1 MTATDIHSLQTE
13 AKSRRGIFRR
23 VLDVLVTIAETTQQA
38 RRLQE
43 LTNMSD
49 AQLAERGLRRDS
61 RPFLVPKRRPVLEA
75 KDWPLLGRR
84 VQAQLDKLVQQQD
97 Q

>member
-13 AKSRRGIFRR
+13 AKSRRGIFPR

-49 AQLAERGLRRDS
+49 AQLAERGLRREDIT
-61 RPFLVPKRRPVLEA
+61 RHVFR
-75 KDWPLLGRR
+75 
-84 VQAQLDKLVQQQD
+84 D
-97 Q
+97 QVSL

>member
-49 AQLAERGLRRDS
+49 AQLAERGLRREDIT
-61 RPFLVPKRRPVLEA
+61 RHVFR
-75 KDWPLLGRR
+75 
-84 VQAQLDKLVQQQD
+84 D
-97 Q
+97 QVSL

>member
-49 AQLAERGLRRDS
+49 AQLAARGLRREDIT
-61 RPFLVPKRRPVLEA
+61 RHVFR
-75 KDWPLLGRR
+75 
-84 VQAQLDKLVQQQD
+84 D
-97 Q
+97 QVSL